1 MGAVCECFAKNED
14 IKFEKGD
21 GKQDKNKKI
30 QNTTDKKL
38 KSERSPNMF
47 KKKRGDGYIAP
58 HILEEQ
64 RKEQEANEPQYSM
77 ATASMMAA

>member
-30 QNTTDKKL
+30 QNTTDKK
-38 KSERSPNMF
+38 
-47 KKKRGDGYIAP
+47 
-58 HILEEQ
+58 
-64 RKEQEANEPQYSM
+64 
-77 ATASMMAA
+77 